1 MSLAGRIG
9 RALGGAPRPRRES
22 LFLEPLEMEVRLR
35 RSDRA
40 RRFTLSV
47 SRVDGLPQLT
57 LPSRATDAEA
67 MDFLRRQ
74 AEWLAGAV
82 SRVPPARV
90 VQAGRALPYRGGSVI
105 LEATPGPRRA
115 PRIEAGRLLV
125 GGDPGQ
131 APARAL
137 AFLKVEA
144 REALVAAARG
154 YAAEIGRAPTRVT
167 LRDTRSR
174 WGSCSSDGAL
184 SFSWRLIM
192 APPDVLDYV
201 AAHEAAHLAEMNHG
215 PRFWALVDRLTPDW
229 RERRDWLRRHGAALH
244 RVDFSG
250 PSR

>member
-9 RALGGAPRPRRES
+9 RALGAAPRPQS
-22 LFLEPLEMEVRLR
+22 LRLEELGMDVRLR

-47 SRVDGLPQLT
+47 SRVDGRPQLT
-57 LPSRATDAEA
+57 LPARASEAEA
-67 MDFLRRQ
+67 MAFLQRQ
-74 AEWLAGAV
+74 ADWLAGAL

-90 VQAGRALPYRGGSVI
+90 VQAGRALPFRGGSVV
-105 LEATPGPRRA
+105 LEAAPGGRHA
-115 PRIEAGRLLV
+115 SRIEDGRLIV
-125 GGDPGQ
+125 GGDPAQ

-174 WGSCSSDGAL
+174 WGSCSSEGAL

-192 APPDVLDYV
+192 APPEVLDYV
-201 AAHEAAHLAEMNHG
+201 AAHEAAHLEEMNHG
-215 PRFWALVDRLTPDW
+215 PRFWALVDRLMPDW
-229 RERRDWLRRHGAALH
+229 RERRDWLRRHGPALH
-244 RVDFSG
+244 RVEFSP